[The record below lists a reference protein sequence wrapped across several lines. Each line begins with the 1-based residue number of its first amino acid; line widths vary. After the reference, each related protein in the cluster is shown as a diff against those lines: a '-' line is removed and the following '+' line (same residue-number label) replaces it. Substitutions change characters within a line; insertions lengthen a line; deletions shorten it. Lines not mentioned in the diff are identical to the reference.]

1 MSQKF
6 KKFSCWQL
14 IFLEEK
20 KQTVLGEK
28 ECNCIQIL
36 KKLLGLS
43 VKMDKQML
51 LVLNWKNRD
60 IGFVALKGL

>member
-1 MSQKF
+1 
-6 KKFSCWQL
+6 
-14 IFLEEK
+14 
-20 KQTVLGEK
+20 
-28 ECNCIQIL
+28 
-36 KKLLGLS
+36 